1 MFVIV
6 TAMALQRFEK
16 LSPDRKQR
24 MLAAAAREFAA
35 KGYDRAVLGA
45 IAEKSGMGK
54 ASVYYYF
61 ADKADLY
68 ATVLAEAW
76 KKLSAGGKVD
86 LKTLTAESF
95 WPEFE
100 TVTLKNLELC
110 NREPWLLAVSKLLN
124 LAISNPTGKGAISEY
139 VDKRR
144 AWEAA
149 LIGRGQ
155 ELGVVRKDVP
165 PELLV
170 TISLGANHASNLWL
184 LGHIEELG
192 TKKSNHLAI
201 QVFKIYRSILSPP
214 IDGIAQ

>member
-24 MLAAAAREFAA
+24 LLAAAAGEFAT
-35 KGYDRAVLGA
+35 KGYDRAVLSV

-61 ADKADLY
+61 ADKVDLH

-76 KKLSAGGKVD
+76 KKLGAEGKID
-86 LKTLTAESF
+86 LKTLTAETF

-110 NREPWLLAVSKLLN
+110 NREPWLLAVSKMLN
-124 LAISNPTGKGAISEY
+124 RAILNPTGKGVISEY
-139 VDKRR
+139 VEKRR

-149 LIGRGQ
+149 FIGRGQ
-155 ELGVVRKDVP
+155 ELSVVRKDVP
-165 PELLV
+165 PELLM
-170 TISLGANHASNLWL
+170 TISLGASHASNLWL
-184 LGHIEELG
+184 LDHMEELG
-192 TKKSNHLAI
+192 PKKISHLAI
-201 QVFKIYRSILSPP
+201 QTFKIYCSILSPAFAR
-214 IDGIAQ
+214 IAH

>member
-24 MLAAAAREFAA
+24 LLGIAAEEFAA
-35 KGYDRAVLGA
+35 RGYDRAALGV
-45 IAEKSGMGK
+45 IAKKSGMGK

-76 KKLSAGGKVD
+76 KKLSTGGKVD
-86 LKTLTAESF
+86 LKTLTAETF

-110 NREPWLLAVSKLLN
+110 DREPWLLAVSKLLN
-124 LAISNPTGKGAISEY
+124 RAIPNPTGKGVIGEY
-139 VDKRR
+139 VEKRR

-149 LIGRGQ
+149 FIGRGQ

-184 LGHIEELG
+184 LEHREELG
-192 TKKSNHLAI
+192 PKKSNHLAI
-201 QVFKIYRSILSPP
+201 QVFKIYCSILSPTHA
-214 IDGIAQ
+214 GIAY